1 MNAIQT
7 ALARGLAVLASPT
20 FGNGETFRVR
30 GGSATFSAS
39 LTSQIIN
46 DGIGGRIIETILA
59 APRSAFASLPAEG
72 AVFESV
78 TTGSEYRVVE
88 CRPLAGGYINIVVRS
103 ALVDADETPAVLTW
117 DSAGLTW
124 ETAGATW

>member
-78 TTGSEYRVVE
+78 TTGSEYRFVE
-88 CRPLAGGYINIVVRS
+88 IRPSAGGYINVVVRGS
-103 ALVDADETPAVLTW
+103 LYALGPVEPDEDTEN
-117 DSAGLTW
+117 S
-124 ETAGATW
+124 

>member
-59 APRSAFASLPAEG
+59 VHRSAFASLPADG

-78 TTGSEYRVVE
+78 TTGAEYRFVE
-88 CRPLAGGYINIVVRS
+88 VRPGAGGYINVVVRGS
-103 ALVDADETPAVLTW
+103 L
-117 DSAGLTW
+117 DSYEEPEL
-124 ETAGATW
+124 ATVSFSDGFSLGFN